1 MTDDEFLRSVLDA
14 SLPAGAFHNRDH
26 LRLAWLAVR
35 RHGAD
40 VAPAV
45 VGHAI
50 RRFAETHGQGLLYHQ
65 TMTEFWVRAVA
76 HHVHESPDIDH
87 FDRFLEAFPGLLDRQ
102 LPLRHW
108 TRPALYRVE
117 ARARWESPDIQPVPF

>member
-1 MTDDEFLRSVLDA
+1 VTDDEFLRSVLDA
-14 SLPAGAFHNRDH
+14 SLPSGAFHHRDH

-45 VGHAI
+45 VAHAI
-50 RRFAETHGQGLLYHQ
+50 KRFAETHGQARLYHQ
-65 TMTEFWVRAVA
+65 TMTDFWVRAVA
-76 HHVHESPDIDH
+76 HHVDQKPDIDD
-87 FDRFLEAFPGLLDRQ
+87 FARFLEAFPGLLDRE

-108 TRPALYRVE
+108 TRPALFTAE
-117 ARARWESPDIQPVPF
+117 ARARWESPNIQPLPF

>member
-14 SLPAGAFHNRDH
+14 SLPAGSFHHRDH
-26 LRLAWLAVR
+26 LRLAWLVVR

-40 VAPAV
+40 VAPAI

-50 RRFAETHGQGLLYHQ
+50 RHFAETHRQAALYHQ

-76 HHVHESPDIDH
+76 HHVHERPDLDE
-87 FDRFLEAFPGLLDRQ
+87 FDRFLEAFPGLLERD

-108 TRPALYRVE
+108 TRPVLFTPA
-117 ARARWESPDIQPVPF
+117 ARARWEGPDVRPVPF